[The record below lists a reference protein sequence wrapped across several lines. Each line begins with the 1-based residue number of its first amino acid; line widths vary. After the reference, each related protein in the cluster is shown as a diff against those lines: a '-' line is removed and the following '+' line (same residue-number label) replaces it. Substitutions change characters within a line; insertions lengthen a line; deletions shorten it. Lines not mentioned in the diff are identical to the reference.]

1 MTPIFAAADKNK
13 QAGLTLLEL
22 LMALALLGLFAAAAA
37 SGLRMDAAHVDV
49 KLASERLLADLK
61 QARRAAETSGAPV
74 RIAFG
79 PDHYAVAALDLDR
92 PLPRGVDIA
101 VTPGA
106 ADASD
111 IDEIAFGPGLRFASY
126 RIAVSKGSRR
136 ASIVIDPLTHRI
148 TLQ

>member
-1 MTPIFAAADKNK
+1 MTPIFAAADKKK

-61 QARRAAETSGAPV
+61 QARRATETSGAPV
-74 RIAFG
+74 
-79 PDHYAVAALDLDR
+79 
-92 PLPRGVDIA
+92 RGVDIA

-111 IDEIAFGPGLRFASY
+111 VDEIAFGPGLRFASY